1 MTDLPFSLY
10 DFMVIRFAQGIDI
23 VMKSQTK
30 QNKLNTIDSG
40 ASTEKCIRTT

>member
-10 DFMVIRFAQGIDI
+10 DFMVIKFAQGIDI

-30 QNKLNTIDSG
+30 QNKLNTMDSG
-40 ASTEKCIRTT
+40 ASTEKCILIT